1 MRFVCCSQACSKW
14 NGRDLVIKRASGPCA
29 PTKQAIFGL
38 ELVKRHQVI
47 STTTIYPPHPSF
59 STGYRSPQSWRP
71 NLQSK
76 ANALSRSNLI
86 SSSTPRFRAAR
97 ASVSERVVGDGIRTS
112 DWASG
117 RPRLLLRAPILVCRP
132 QMLSYCGIAM
142 ITGREWRLEDTQSQQ
157 GNAALI

>member
-1 MRFVCCSQACSKW
+1 MRAHE
-14 NGRDLVIKRASGPCA
+14 
-29 PTKQAIFGL
+29 AIFGL

-47 STTTIYPPHPSF
+47 STTTIYLPHSSF

-71 NLQSK
+71 SLQSK

-86 SSSTPRFRAAR
+86 SSSTPRFRVAR

-117 RPRLLLRAPILVCRP
+117 RPRLLLRAPTLVCRP

-142 ITGREWRLEDTQSQQ
+142 ITGLEDTLSQQ